1 MKFTCE
7 MKSGVVLLIVG
18 IVITVS
24 TQIRINM
31 FPLLTVN
38 VTPSLNY
45 PRWKPL
51 EFEHWMGPFELV
63 RLQEAGLM
71 ALATG
76 VVLLIHP
83 FIFNRHGTTDSITW
97 DENLLPSISGETR

>member
-7 MKSGVVLLIVG
+7 MKSGFVLLVVG
-18 IVITVS
+18 IVITVF

-31 FPLLTVN
+31 FPLSMIF
-38 VTPSLNY
+38 VTPSPDY
-45 PRWKPL
+45 PRWMPL

-71 ALATG
+71 ALAAG
-76 VVLLIHP
+76 VVLLFRP
-83 FIFNRHGTTDSITW
+83 FIFNRQQVELGMGVVED
-97 DENLLPSISGETR
+97 D

>member
-24 TQIRINM
+24 TQIRINT
-31 FPLLTVN
+31 FPSVIVDVN
-38 VTPSLNY
+38 PGPDY

-51 EFEHWMGPFELV
+51 EFERWMGSFELV

-71 ALATG
+71 AVAAG
-76 VVLLIHP
+76 VVLLIRP
-83 FIFNRHGTTDSITW
+83 FIFNRQVSV
-97 DENLLPSISGETR
+97 

>member
-7 MKSGVVLLIVG
+7 MKSGFVLLIVG

-31 FPLLTVN
+31 FPLSMVF
-38 VTPSLNY
+38 VTPSPDY
-45 PRWKPL
+45 PRWMPL
-51 EFEHWMGPFELV
+51 EFKEWMGPFGFV

-71 ALATG
+71 ALAAG
-76 VVLLIHP
+76 VVLLIRP
-83 FIFNRHGTTDSITW
+83 FIFERERAT
-97 DENLLPSISGETR
+97 LPNKDQLRE